1 RHINTAHP
9 VKPRFSRAISVTVSL
24 LLEID
29 EEVKNE
35 NPRLPFVNL
44 DAKKSLQNLQHK
56 RTLSPELEQCSS
68 SSKLL
73 KTLESDEKGNLDNNT
88 HPYKPVSTDACLL
101 RRIPLVGDYV
111 SLTFRNGERFY
122 LSLEEPDIDD
132 FPDKVN
138 KSFCS
143 CEAGLVYEAEEL
155 LKNSKYN
162 IINEQITTKHSKSN
176 FAHLWTA
183 KYSPSSYLDLISD
196 ETTNRTLLRWLKA
209 WDSYVFGTSLPK
221 TEIKSSSNPGL
232 VSYKPIDLET
242 MAGEINPRDGL
253 PRYRLVL
260 ISGPPGLGKTTL
272 AHLLAQLAGYQ
283 VVEINASDDRSLG
296 VLRDRLTAIVSSSTS
311 LNMSRKTNLD
321 NHETYLKPCCLIMDE
336 IDGAMPTVV
345 ELLAN
350 AAKNTLAS
358 NTERQKHRNKRANPP
373 LVLRRPVIC
382 ICNDLPEA
390 LPVLVKYS
398 PSVRALRAPGI
409 PCLTIRI
416 PSVDLGQLVS
426 RLDFI
431 TRKEGLSVDKITL
444 TQLVEMSDRDIRS
457 CLNTLQFLNS
467 MKSLDNNNISH
478 KLDYIS
484 MNDILSLSHFNNGL
498 KDVQKSV
505 FDVWKAVF
513 TIPSPRLLSS
523 RRLTNS
529 KYDNNTKQRSAKNY
543 DTQSARFVYMMN
555 ITEAS
560 TDHDLITIGIFE
572 NYLYSRL
579 KDSTL
584 RVACQAS
591 EWFVFDDLLNTCV
604 QTKSYYS
611 LLRYANF
618 LPCWFHMALATPS
631 GFFNTITNVTAYA
644 NTTTTSTVSS
654 GNVKSMGGLRWPSTP
669 IEVATTRSRY
679 LAILDQLYLNQWNV
693 PRCKLD
699 NSDSDSNFNSFRFLP
714 RRHFLLD
721 MASTLVTLLALIT
734 STLRPLSAQ
743 LYSQQEKLA
752 LNKLVNLMVNLGLN
766 WLAEQ
771 DTENNNEVQYQLDP
785 SLDLVAC
792 FTKSNSLKSLGYATK
807 QFIARELEIERVRR
821 TESMIYQNVNNPDIC
836 NNTIVKSN
844 GKLSLENSV
853 DTSIQKAEH
862 AITKSSKM
870 KKDFFGRIISD
881 KVKSPNTVNTI
892 EGKLYFITCICYLP
906 TKGCSDKSESILSGD
921 IYYRFK
927 EGYTNAV
934 RRPVTMKEFL

>member
-1 RHINTAHP
+1 MAKNQSQG
-9 VKPRFSRAISVTVSL
+9 PR

-122 LSLEEPDIDD
+122 LSLEEPDIND

-155 LKNSKYN
+155 
-162 IINEQITTKHSKSN
+162 
-176 FAHLWTA
+176 
-183 KYSPSSYLDLISD
+183 
-196 ETTNRTLLRWLKA
+196 TTNRTLLRWLKA

-272 AHLLAQLAGYQ
+272 AHLLAQHAGYQ

-350 AAKNTLAS
+350 AAKNTLPS

-382 ICNDLPEA
+382 ICNDL
-390 LPVLVKYS
+390 YS

-699 NSDSDSNFNSFRFLP
+699 NSNSDSNFNSFRFLP

-771 DTENNNEVQYQLDP
+771 DTENSNEDQYQLDP

-862 AITKSSKM
+862 AITKSSKV

-892 EGKLYFITCICYLP
+892 E
-906 TKGCSDKSESILSGD
+906 GCSDKSESILSGD

>member
-1 RHINTAHP
+1 MLSCDCDDDDFDR
-9 VKPRFSRAISVTVSL
+9 

-35 NPRLPFVNL
+35 NLQLPFVNS
-44 DAKKSLQNLQHK
+44 DSKECLQNLQHK

-68 SSKLL
+68 SKLL
-73 KTLESDEKGNLDNNT
+73 KTLEFDKKGKLNNNS
-88 HPYKPVSTDACLL
+88 HPYKPVSTNACLL
-101 RRIPLVGDYV
+101 RRIPLFGDYV

-132 FPDKVN
+132 SFDKAN
-138 KSFCS
+138 KSLYS

-155 LKNSKYN
+155 VKNSRSN
-162 IINEQITTKHSKSN
+162 IISAQITEKHNKSN

-209 WDSYVFGTSLPK
+209 WDLYVFGTSLPK
-221 TEIKSSSNPGL
+221 TEIKTSTNPGL

-272 AHLLAQLAGYQ
+272 AHLLAQHAGYQ

-311 LNMSRKTNLD
+311 LNMSRKTNFN
-321 NHETYLKPCCLIMDE
+321 NHETYFKPCCLIMDE

-350 AAKNTLAS
+350 AAKNTLPS
-358 NTERQKHRNKRANPP
+358 NTERQQHRNKRANPP

-382 ICNDLPEA
+382 ICNDL
-390 LPVLVKYS
+390 YS

-409 PCLTIRI
+409 PCLTLRI
-416 PSVDLGQLVS
+416 PSLDLSQLVS
-426 RLDFI
+426 RLDLI
-431 TRKEGLSVDKITL
+431 TRKEGMSVDKITL

-467 MKSLDNNNISH
+467 IQPLDNNNNISH
-478 KLDYIS
+478 KLDCLS
-484 MNDILSLSHFNNGL
+484 VNDILSLSHLSNGL

-529 KYDNNTKQRSAKNY
+529 KYNNNTKRRNPKNY

-560 TDHDLITIGIFE
+560 TDHDLITLGIFE
-572 NYLYSRL
+572 NYLYGRL

-631 GFFNTITNVTAYA
+631 GFFNTITNVTTNA
-644 NTTTTSTVSS
+644 NTTTTSTIST
-654 GNVKSMGGLRWPSTP
+654 GNVKSIGGLRWPSTP
-669 IEVATTRSRY
+669 MEVATTRSRY
-679 LAILDQLYLNQWNV
+679 LAILDQLYLNQWNL

-699 NSDSDSNFNSFRFLP
+699 NSDSDSHFSSFRFLP

-721 MASTLVTLLALIT
+721 MASALIT
-734 STLRPLSAQ
+734 LLVLIASTLRPLSAQ

-771 DTENNNEVQYQLDP
+771 DTESNEVQYQLDP

-821 TESMIYQNVNNPDIC
+821 TESMIYQNVNKPDIC
-836 NNTIVKSN
+836 SNTIVKSDC
-844 GKLSLENSV
+844 KLSLENSV
-853 DTSIQKAEH
+853 DASIQKPEH
-862 AITKSSKM
+862 AITKSSKV
-870 KKDFFGRIISD
+870 KKDFFGRIICD
-881 KVKSPNTVNTI
+881 KVKSLNTVNTT
-892 EGKLYFITCICYLP
+892 EA
-906 TKGCSDKSESILSGD
+906 GCVDKSESILSGD

-934 RRPVTMKEFL
+934 RRPVTMREFL

>member
-1 RHINTAHP
+1 MLNCDCDDDFDR
-9 VKPRFSRAISVTVSL
+9 

-68 SSKLL
+68 SKLL
-73 KTLESDEKGNLDNNT
+73 KTLESDEK
-88 HPYKPVSTDACLL
+88 DACLL

-122 LSLEEPDIDD
+122 LSLEEPDIND

-272 AHLLAQLAGYQ
+272 AHLLAQHAGYQ

-350 AAKNTLAS
+350 AAKNTLPS

-382 ICNDLPEA
+382 ICNDL
-390 LPVLVKYS
+390 YS

-862 AITKSSKM
+862 AITKSSKV

-892 EGKLYFITCICYLP
+892 E
-906 TKGCSDKSESILSGD
+906 GCSDKSESILSGD